1 MTGQL
6 HTSFDGPQSS
16 PGLLLWRV
24 TNAWQRAIRTAL
36 APHDLTHV
44 QFVLLAIL
52 TAGDP
57 DETVTQRE
65 LADRASTDE
74 MMTSQVLRTLEQK
87 GLVRRLPHPDDRR
100 ARAIT
105 PTRAGIALVNHANAA
120 VETADR
126 DYFSALGSSQTE
138 FIRALQ
144 VIDQASH

>member
-52 TAGDP
+52 TANDP
-57 DETVTQRE
+57 DEVLSQRE
-65 LADRASTDE
+65 LAVRASTDE

-87 GLVRRLPHPDDRR
+87 GLVQRLPHPEDRR
-100 ARAIT
+100 ARAISPT
-105 PTRAGIALVNHANAA
+105 PAGITLVNQANAA

-126 DYFSALGSSQTE
+126 DYFSVLGSSLRE
-138 FIRALQ
+138 FTRALQ
-144 VIDQASH
+144 VIDRTSD

>member
-1 MTGQL
+1 MSRL

-52 TAGDP
+52 TASDP
-57 DETVTQRE
+57 DETLTQRD

-105 PTRAGIALVNHANAA
+105 PTPAGVALVNDANAA

-126 DYFSALGSSQTE
+126 DYFAVLGSALPE
-138 FIRALQ
+138 FVHALR
-144 VIDQASH
+144 VIDRTEE